1 MKLVSDEILIDTD
14 QPISTNQ
21 PCYPVFD
28 SFDFWNPSSWTDG
41 HPFELYREMREHA
54 PVMWS
59 RPPKGMSGFWSVTR
73 YNDIKE
79 VELAHR
85 VFSSQRGSINMM
97 VGDRKL
103 WKPEK
108 LAPAA
113 FNSLINLDAPA
124 HMEMRMQ
131 QSEFFFPAYIET
143 LRDKVEAK
151 IDAMLDELER
161 QGPVVD
167 FAKLF
172 SEELPLFTLCEML
185 GIDEED
191 RPRIKLWMH
200 HLELAGQFLANPW
213 QTFLSEPMFPFRF
226 NKVVQEMFA
235 FGERIMKNRRANPRN
250 DY

>member
-1 MKLVSDEILIDTD
+1 MPQLCG
-14 QPISTNQ
+14 P
-21 PCYPVFD
+21 
-28 SFDFWNPSSWTDG
+28 G
-41 HPFELYREMREHA
+41 HPKDVRLLVN
-54 PVMWS
+54 P
-59 RPPKGMSGFWSVTR
+59 R

-85 VFSSQRGSINMM
+85 VFLTARQHQHDGR
-97 VGDRKL
+97 RPKAL
-103 WKPEK
+103 KPEK

-143 LRDKVEAK
+143 LRDKVETK
-151 IDAMLDELER
+151 IDAMLNELER

-200 HLELAGQFLANPW
+200 HLELAGQFLA
-213 QTFLSEPMFPFRF
+213 PMANIPQRTNVSFPL
-226 NKVVQEMFA
+226 
-235 FGERIMKNRRANPRN
+235 
-250 DY
+250 